1 MKFSERYG
9 YVKPSDV
16 LKRSVLEKEGILGL
30 CTCID
35 YLEDWLGELD
45 RSHGR
50 GSSATFT
57 AIEESIWCFFLNRR
71 KSDFWEYSG
80 HKTAAADCLLSG
92 EYEWYDK
99 IDLIEYMIHQLRLRC
114 KSYRDYQR
122 IINNFIL
129 LINDTFKR
137 LNYAY
142 RVVDNLVVE
151 ISDDQ
156 EVSVIEEA
164 LNQTSSVKTHLS
176 EALKHLSNRPSPDYR
191 NSIKE
196 SISAVEAICRELT
209 GATTLSEA
217 LNKLENN
224 GVVIPKMLKVSFE
237 KLYAYTNDK
246 TTGIR
251 HALIDN
257 TETPDYDEAK
267 FMLVVCSAFV
277 NYIQYKRSV

>member
-9 YVKPSDV
+9 YVKPSNV
-16 LKRSVLEKEGILGL
+16 LKHAVLDDGCISGL

-35 YLEDWLGELD
+35 YLKDWLGDFD
-45 RSHGR
+45 RSYRR
-50 GSSATFT
+50 GSSTTFT
-57 AIEESIWCFFLNRR
+57 TLEESIWCFFLNRR
-71 KSDFWEYSG
+71 KSDFWEYNG
-80 HKTAAADCLLSG
+80 HKVAAADCLLSD
-92 EYEWYDK
+92 EYEWYEK
-99 IDLIEYMIHQLRLRC
+99 IDLIEYIIHQLRLKY
-114 KSYRDYQR
+114 KSYRDYQK
-122 IINNFIL
+122 IIILFIQM
-129 LINDTFKR
+129 INDTFKR

-142 RVVDNLVVE
+142 RVVDDLVVE

-164 LNQTSSVKTHLS
+164 LNQTSSVKIHLS

-196 SISAVEAICRELT
+196 SISAVEAICREIT
-209 GATTLSEA
+209 GESTLSDA
-217 LNKLENN
+217 LKKLEIN

-257 TETPDYDEAK
+257 TESPDYDEAK
-267 FMLVVCSAFV
+267 FMLVACGAFV
-277 NYIQYKRSV
+277 NYIQSKRSI